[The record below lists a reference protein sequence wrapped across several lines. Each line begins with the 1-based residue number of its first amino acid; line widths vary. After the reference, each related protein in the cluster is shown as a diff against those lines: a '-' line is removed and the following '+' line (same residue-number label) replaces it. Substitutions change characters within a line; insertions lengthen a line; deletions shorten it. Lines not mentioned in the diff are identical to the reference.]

1 MAGGKNIATKTVQ
14 GEATSPEMDA
24 SFERWK
30 AENREELE
38 NWTGEAIG
46 ETFDNNGE
54 NGTIGI
60 DRISIPHS
68 LGAKSTNHRILL
80 PDGSYTTFTDGT
92 RITNIKIIAG
102 NGRDRQID
110 EIDNLLERFGGN
122 AFEWQKKKGTAF
134 IDFYGES
141 IRAEVHWYEEPDV
154 RRVVF
159 KLKRLLE
166 E

>member
-1 MAGGKNIATKTVQ
+1 MPLKIIRKEIEAEREVGHRYLQVLSRAEALVPGAG
-14 GEATSPEMDA
+14 
-24 SFERWK
+24 R
-30 AENREELE
+30 
-38 NWTGEAIG
+38 EAIG

-68 LGAKSTNHRILL
+68 LGTKSTNYRILL

-122 AFEWQKKKGTAF
+122 AFEWQKKKDIAF

-141 IRAEVHWYEEPDV
+141 IRTEVHGYEEPDV
-154 RRVVF
+154 GGVIF
-159 KLKRLLE
+159 KLERLLE